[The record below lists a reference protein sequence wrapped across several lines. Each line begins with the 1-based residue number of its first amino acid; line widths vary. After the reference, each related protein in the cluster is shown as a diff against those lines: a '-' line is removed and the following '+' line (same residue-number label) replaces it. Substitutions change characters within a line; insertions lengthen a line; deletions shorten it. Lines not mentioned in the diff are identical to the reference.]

1 MGMFDTLISD
11 DYETQVKC
19 FYIPMYEGKYKD
31 YFDRLTS
38 HLGGSLQ
45 EYKVGDS
52 VPAKT
57 MYYEYPN
64 IFLIYL
70 QDGFSKE
77 EYDFVL
83 FKDDIFIGFYKLDDT
98 ELGKYENIF
107 SNVYDYRG
115 RKLKVN
121 SREDIL
127 EYLRQLIEEYN
138 KEIGKRDFIEF
149 NKKWCEV
156 ISLENQLG
164 ELFECLYF
172 KKIMDNGRKINVIKK
187 DIIDFKQ
194 KYEDVYNEFI
204 NKYPEMENLINS

>member
-107 SNVYDYRG
+107 SNVYDYR
-115 RKLKVN
+115 V
-121 SREDIL
+121 
-127 EYLRQLIEEYN
+127 
-138 KEIGKRDFIEF
+138 
-149 NKKWCEV
+149 
-156 ISLENQLG
+156 EN
-164 ELFECLYF
+164 
-172 KKIMDNGRKINVIKK
+172 
-187 DIIDFKQ
+187 
-194 KYEDVYNEFI
+194 
-204 NKYPEMENLINS
+204 